1 RSPDLTLGLALL
13 FTLQHAAVNQ
23 PRTQSADERRRHSA
37 LAGNL
42 AVRPPRPL
50 RVFQKRL
57 DSASLVLQR
66 TIAAVRFVCT
76 DRIKDRGPLRALT
89 VDRLVYLSLDRLA
102 LERPRRADAMK
113 TVCQIELRSGCEY
126 DNRREHRAVFHRF
139 RIALDELVVVTTHL
153 RRALADH
160 ISQGYLNHRN
170 LRRRV
175 PVVLMPCSTHA
186 ARSKPGARPPYP
198 PRGEWW
204 ACHAAE
210 SSPIAHGSPDICGVR

>member
-1 RSPDLTLGLALL
+1 
-13 FTLQHAAVNQ
+13 
-23 PRTQSADERRRHSA
+23 RRRHSA
-37 LAGNL
+37 LAINL
-42 AVRPPRPL
+42 AAPPPSPL
-50 RVFQKRL
+50 
-57 DSASLVLQR
+57 LVLQQCLAR
-66 TIAAVRFVCT
+66 PPLIVRRSVAAVRFVCT

-153 RRALADH
+153 RRALGDH

-175 PVVLMPCSTHA
+175 PVVLMPC
-186 ARSKPGARPPYP
+186 
-198 PRGEWW
+198 
-204 ACHAAE
+204 
-210 SSPIAHGSPDICGVR
+210 

>member
-1 RSPDLTLGLALL
+1 
-13 FTLQHAAVNQ
+13 
-23 PRTQSADERRRHSA
+23 
-37 LAGNL
+37 
-42 AVRPPRPL
+42 

-76 DRIKDRGPLRALT
+76 DRLRDRRALRT
-89 VDRLVYLSLDRLA
+89 LAVDRLVHLSLDRLA

-153 RRALADH
+153 RRALGDH

-175 PVVLMPCSTHA
+175 PVVLMPLDQSPEH
-186 ARSKPGARPPYP
+186 GPPTP
-198 PRGEWW
+198 
-204 ACHAAE
+204 HAE
-210 SSPIAHGSPDICGVR
+210 SGGPLMPLSRRPSHMAHRIFAASGDLTPSPCRPLSSRGPLGYL